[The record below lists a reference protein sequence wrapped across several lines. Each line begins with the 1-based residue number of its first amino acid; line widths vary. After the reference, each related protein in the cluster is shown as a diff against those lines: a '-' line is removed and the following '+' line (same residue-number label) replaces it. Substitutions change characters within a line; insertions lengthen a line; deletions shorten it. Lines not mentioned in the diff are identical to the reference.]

1 MHAPLMP
8 AWWLRISDA
17 SSGTCPLVVT
27 RTYTVTDAVL
37 MSALHTQTINVDDN
51 TAPAIT
57 GTIATT
63 TIEGCVAADATAAVN
78 TVAALEALGVTITD
92 ACTPDASLVFMLK
105 PLSGTCPMVVT
116 RTYTVTDACANAATA
131 YPDH

>member
-1 MHAPLMP
+1 M
-8 AWWLRISDA
+8 LR
-17 SSGTCPLVVT
+17 
-27 RTYTVTDAVL
+27 
-37 MSALHTQTINVDDN
+37 LHTQTINVDDN

-63 TIEGCVAADATAAVN
+63 TMEGCVAADAPAAVT

-92 ACTPDASLVFMLK
+92 ACTPDASLTVTLTDA
-105 PLSGTCPMVVT
+105 SGTCPMVVT
-116 RTYTVTDACANAATA
+116 RTYTVTEPVQCQHC